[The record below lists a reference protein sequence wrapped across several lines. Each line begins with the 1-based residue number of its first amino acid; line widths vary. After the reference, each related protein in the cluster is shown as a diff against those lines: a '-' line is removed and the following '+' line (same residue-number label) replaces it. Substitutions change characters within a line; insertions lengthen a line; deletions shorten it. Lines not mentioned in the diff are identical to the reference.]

1 MNLKLHYT
9 IKCQCCPH
17 KETTQLICCTNQ
29 LTGFYMRAT
38 LALSGLNMSVDHLLE
53 EPEDVE
59 NARPILDTLQVHEPI
74 RRRNISSFAI
84 GFFLFGSDVDP
95 YQSQWYDKTCGHK
108 VNHPVD
114 SNTCSFL
121 LRRKREL

>member
-1 MNLKLHYT
+1 M
-9 IKCQCCPH
+9 
-17 KETTQLICCTNQ
+17 ETRQLICCTNQ

-59 NARPILDTLQVHEPI
+59 NARPIPDTLQVHKPI
-74 RRRNISSFAI
+74 RRMNIYYLAM
-84 GFFLFGSDVDP
+84 GFFLLCSDVDP
-95 YQSQWYDKTCGHK
+95 YHSQWYDKTCGHK
-108 VNHPVD
+108 FNHPVD

-121 LRRKREL
+121 LR